1 LKVEAEG
8 VGRVVLTQIDE
19 LIDRH
24 SGYLDT
30 SGALRERLD
39 ALREEWR

>member
-1 LKVEAEG
+1 LKVEVEG
-8 VGRVVLTQIDE
+8 VGRVVLMRVDE

-24 SGYLDT
+24 SACLDT

-39 ALREEWR
+39 ALREEWW